1 MVKKRKRIP
10 LLPFP
15 LPKAMKLSRRFL
27 GIGETL
33 SHMFPGAAFHLEQS
47 GYDFD
52 EREWMALAFFTALF
66 YFLILAGPLSL
77 LTIAAKIEPIRA
89 IGISFLV
96 GFVIGFVSLI
106 YLAMYPKLSVTR
118 KVNQI
123 EHYLPY
129 GLHHLL
135 IEVRSGVPLYNALVS
150 IAQSNYGMLSGEFKR
165 AVNEINTGKSEIA
178 ALEMLAKDNP
188 SLYFRRVIWQ
198 MVNALKSGA
207 DIGQTIKQIVDNL
220 SEEQRI
226 SIKKY
231 GAQLNPLALMYMIF
245 CVIFPTL
252 GITFLLVISSFI
264 GIGFDVQYLLIG
276 ILAFLMM
283 FQFMLIGLIKSRRPV
298 GI

>member
-1 MVKKRKRIP
+1 MVQKRKRIP

-15 LPKAMKLSRRFL
+15 IDKAMKISRRFL

-33 SHMFPGAAFHLEQS
+33 SHMFPGTAFHLEQA

-52 EREWMALAFFTALF
+52 EREWMAMAFFTAMF
-66 YFLILAGPLSL
+66 YFVVLSGPLAL
-77 LTIAAKIEPIRA
+77 LTITAKIDPIRG
-89 IGISFLV
+89 IGISLLV
-96 GFVIGFVSLI
+96 GFVLGFVSLV

-123 EHYLPY
+123 EKYLPF

-135 IEVRSGVPLYNALVS
+135 IEVRSGVPLYNSLVS
-150 IAQSNYGMLSGEFKR
+150 IAQGNYGTFSSEMKR
-165 AVNEINTGKSEIA
+165 AVNEINTGKSEIS
-178 ALEMLAKDNP
+178 ALEMLARENP

-264 GIGFDVQYLLIG
+264 GIGFDVQYLLLG